1 MERQLTLEEIKEYNY
16 VDSNTVL
23 DRLLSKL
30 NEFNFG
36 DFLYLKHPFTDKF
49 FKVSGLFDKLD
60 RELYS
65 RKHLDKD
72 SKEYKE
78 FKVSIFKSSF
88 SYFENG
94 VKNVDLVSFLLFF
107 RVNSFLNM
115 NIEYL
120 VKNSSYASKFDNL
133 LWNLAYEMGKINI
146 LMMDLDSC
154 NHHKNSAKKWEVVFA
169 SKDLESL
176 NSMFKLINLEEMSDL
191 TNSPDLISSFLSLEL
206 ISFLKEHDYSL
217 FIRTILELDDFLA
230 IVLFVKLCTFEDIEC
245 IYKNNEISNEL
256 LMFCFIKKIL
266 DEKYDIVKDYSY
278 LVKDI
283 LIRIFHSNRKLF
295 NNLINLYHEKELFND
310 AIGLFICDLSKE
322 DIQTII
328 FQLPVG
334 WFYQNRDYRR
344 KILESCNQDSKNY
357 DFLLNQ
363 LYEKRRNYLNEF
375 LKNDDTLLIL
385 KSALTDLCSCDL
397 YYYINFFKDEQ
408 IIIKI
413 AETLS
418 LIKDLNSEW
427 FYSAVHYTNRFYI
440 CYSDLLILTTIY
452 NFKNLNN
459 DEIRELSEELIK
471 KEFIKDLMY
480 EDDIDSL
487 KTIEHNIFSSSKKL

>member
-30 NEFNFG
+30 KEFDFD
-36 DFLYLKHPFTDKF
+36 DFLYLRHPFNDKF
-49 FKVSGLFDKLD
+49 FKLSGLFDKLD

-78 FKVSIFKSSF
+78 FRVSIFKSSF

-115 NIEYL
+115 DIDYL
-120 VKNSSYASKFDNL
+120 VKNSSYASKFNNL
-133 LWNLAYEMGKINI
+133 LWNLAFEMGKINI

-176 NSMFKLINLEEMSDL
+176 NSMFKLINLGEVSDL
-191 TNSPDLISSFLSLEL
+191 TNSPDLISSYLSLEL

-245 IYKNNEISNEL
+245 ICKNNEIKNEL
-256 LMFCFIKKIL
+256 LMFCFIKKFL
-266 DEKYDIVKDYSY
+266 DEKYDIVKDFSY

-283 LIRIFHSNRKLF
+283 LIQIFYSNKKLF
-295 NNLINLYHEKELFND
+295 NNLIDLFHDKELFND
-310 AIGLFICDLSKE
+310 AIGLFICDLSKG
-322 DIQTII
+322 DIQNII
-328 FQLPVG
+328 TQLPIK
-334 WFYQNRDYRR
+334 WFYQNKDYRR
-344 KILESCNQDSKNY
+344 KILESCNQDSKKY
-357 DFLLNQ
+357 SFLLNK
-363 LYEKRRNYLNEF
+363 LYEKRRVYLKEL
-375 LKNDDTLLIL
+375 LKNDDTALIL

-397 YYYINFFKDEQ
+397 FYYIYFFNDEE

-413 AETLS
+413 TEILH
-418 LIKDLNSEW
+418 LIKDIDSEW
-427 FYSAVHYTNRFYI
+427 FYSDVHCTNMFYVY
-440 CYSDLLILTTIY
+440 YSDLLILSIIY
-452 NFKNLNN
+452 NFKNLKN
-459 DEIRELSEELIK
+459 DDIKGLFEEVIK
-471 KEFIKDLMY
+471 NDFIEDLMD
-480 EDDIDSL
+480 EKDVDSL
-487 KTIEHNIFSSSKKL
+487 KTIEHNILMV